1 MTTAVHMRS
10 RDRIIVVGLTALLL
24 LLPALYNGF
33 PLLFPDT
40 DDYLKVSYGHFW
52 TLDRSGF
59 YGLLFKPILLPT
71 SGLTGIWLA
80 AVLQVTIIAALLF
93 AVARR
98 VAPAAKPLALIAA
111 ITVTCLLSSLP
122 WHAAQLIPD
131 AFTGVLVLT
140 VWLAASRESGAPGTA
155 LIWLAA
161 AVLGLMHY
169 THIGL
174 MAVAMIVAVIFA
186 ALSGV
191 RRGELGRRLA
201 FGAIAIA
208 SVVGAHVSA
217 NGLLFHRWTIS
228 PTGSWFLFARVNEDG
243 LVPLWLDRHCGRD
256 APKDLCDIRREL
268 PRDSQVLLWSGT
280 SPLHKHVHEKIGRP
294 EFWHWMDMLG
304 TAAKGSIEERPM
316 MFAAAATRGAARQ
329 FVHFNALDDLCP
341 ETCATPT
348 LRWYRPDVS
357 PALDNSRQLRSTMPK
372 PLIRAV
378 TNTAETVSLLL
389 MIALFVL
396 AVRRRDH
403 LAQSFLATIA
413 ACLIANAYL
422 GAGLSAVNDRYQS
435 RVVWLAT
442 FSVALV
448 GLRLLGSAQSRS
460 TSNGR
465 AILRDS
471 QSSQV
476 PDQR

>member
-1 MTTAVHMRS
+1 MRS
-10 RDRIIVVGLTALLL
+10 RDRLFVVGLSVLLL
-24 LLPALYNGF
+24 LLPAFYNGF

-80 AVLQVTIIAALLF
+80 TVLQVTIIAALLL

-98 VAPAAKPLALIAA
+98 IVPDANSFTIIGAIAG
-111 ITVTCLLSSLP
+111 TCLLSSLP

-131 AFTGVLVLT
+131 AFTGALVLT
-140 VWLAASRESGAPGTA
+140 VWFAASRDSGAPRTP
-155 LIWLAA
+155 LIWLGAA
-161 AVLGLMHY
+161 FLGLMHY

-174 MAVAMIVAVIFA
+174 MAVATAVAILFA
-186 ALSGV
+186 AVRGV

-201 FGAIAIA
+201 FGLIAIA
-208 SVVGAHVSA
+208 SVVAAHVSA

-243 LVPLWLDRHCGRD
+243 LVPLWLDQHCERD
-256 APKDLCDIRREL
+256 APKDLCDIRRQL
-268 PRDSQVLLWSGT
+268 PHDSQVLLWSGT
-280 SPLHKHVHEKIGRP
+280 SPLHKHVHEKIGQP

-304 TAAKGSIEERPM
+304 TAATGSIKEHPL
-316 MFAAAATRGAARQ
+316 MFAAAATRGAAKQ

-348 LRWYRPDVS
+348 LLWYRPDVTRE
-357 PALDNSRQLRSTMPK
+357 LNNSRQLRNTMPK
-372 PLIRAV
+372 PFIRAV
-378 TNTAETVSLLL
+378 TNSAETVSLLL
-389 MIALFVL
+389 MIALFAL
-396 AVRRRDH
+396 AVRRRDN

-413 ACLIANAYL
+413 TCLIANAYL
-422 GAGLSAVNDRYQS
+422 GAGLSALNDRYQS
-435 RVVWLAT
+435 RVVWLAV

-448 GLRLLGSAQSRS
+448 AIRFLSRTHS
-460 TSNGR
+460 G
-465 AILRDS
+465 AIPLFS
-471 QSSQV
+471 KA
-476 PDQR
+476 PE